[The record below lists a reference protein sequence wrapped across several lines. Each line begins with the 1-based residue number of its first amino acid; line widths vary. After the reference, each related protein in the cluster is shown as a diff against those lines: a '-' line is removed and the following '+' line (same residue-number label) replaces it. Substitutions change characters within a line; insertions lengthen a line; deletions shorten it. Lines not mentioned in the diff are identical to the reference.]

1 MDRIMKEITIKI
13 ELANAILNYL
23 GSRPYGEV
31 FQLIQAIQSAAQPE
45 QTNE

>member
-31 FQLIQAIQSAAQPE
+31 FQLIQAIQAAAQPE
-45 QTNE
+45 QTDE